1 LERMPRTRQLTSR
14 AMLLRSV
21 AAAAAS
27 ALSLA
32 GPLTAADAKRSPKKA
47 MWGPVY
53 TGGVFSQ
60 FPTYSRLG
68 ARIFQMTLR
77 WDQVAPSRPRRP
89 TNRHDRAYTWPPE
102 VDFAVGEAHDAW
114 IKVALTVYG
123 TPPWANRGQAPRFAP
138 RKVQDLSAF
147 LKAAAARYP
156 TVHLWRIWD
165 EPNRIENF
173 APMTPEV
180 PGQRF
185 GPAQRAAPHR
195 YARMVDAAYVTL
207 KRASKQNLII
217 GGNTVTMG
225 SISPLH
231 WIRSLRLPNGKH
243 ARMDL
248 YGHDPFSVRPPTLNQ
263 PEIGQGNADFA
274 DLDTL
279 ATWLDKYLKGS
290 KPRLRIFVSRY
301 SVPSDHAPRG
311 QTFFVD
317 RQTQARWLAEALG
330 ISEAWPRIYAFGWSD
345 LYDEPPT
352 AAHDESTAGL
362 FDWMGN
368 PKPAYFAYR
377 DG

>member
-1 LERMPRTRQLTSR
+1 LLRIPRTRQLAIR
-14 AMLLRSV
+14 PALRSIAAGAALAV
-21 AAAAAS
+21 AV
-27 ALSLA
+27 A
-32 GPLTAADAKRSPKKA
+32 GPVTPAEARKDPKKA
-47 MWGPVY
+47 IWGPVY

-60 FPTYSRLG
+60 FPTYQRLG
-68 ARIFQMTLR
+68 SSIFQMTLR
-77 WDQVAPSRPRRP
+77 WDEIAPTRPKQP

-102 VDFAVGEAHDAW
+102 VDFAVGEAHDAG
-114 IKVALTVYG
+114 IRVALTVYG
-123 TPPWANRGQAPRFAP
+123 TPPWANGRQEPRFAP
-138 RKVQDLSAF
+138 RKVQWLSQF

-156 TVHLWRIWD
+156 TVRLWRIWD

-185 GPAQRAAPHR
+185 GTAQRAAPHR
-195 YARMVDAAYVTL
+195 YARMLDAAYVTL
-207 KRASKQNLII
+207 KRANRKNLVI
-217 GGNTVTMG
+217 GGNTVTQG

-231 WIRSLRLPNGKH
+231 WIRSLRLPDGRH

-248 YGHDPFSVRPPTLNQ
+248 YGHDPLSVRPPTLNQ
-263 PEIGQGNADFA
+263 PQIGNGNADFA

-279 ATWLDKYLKGS
+279 ATWVDKYIKGS
-290 KPRLRIFVSRY
+290 KPRLRIFIARY

-317 RQTQARWLAEALG
+317 RATQAHWLYEALQ
-330 ISEAWPRIYAFGWSD
+330 ISEKWPRIYAFGWSD

-352 AAHDESTAGL
+352 PAHDERTTGL
-362 FDWMGN
+362 FDFMGS
-368 PKPAYFAYR
+368 PKPAAFAYQ

>member
-1 LERMPRTRQLTSR
+1 MFRTRLLTSHATLR
-14 AMLLRSV
+14 ACAVAV
-21 AAAAAS
+21 AAT

-32 GPLTAADAKRSPKKA
+32 GPLAPVDAKRSPKKA
-47 MWGPVY
+47 IWGPVY

-60 FPTYSRLG
+60 FPTYQRLG
-68 ARIFQMTLR
+68 TTIYEMTLR
-77 WDQVAPSRPRRP
+77 WDQVAPTRPKQA

-102 VDFAVGEAHDAW
+102 IDFAVGEAHDAG
-114 IKVALTVYG
+114 IRIALTVYG
-123 TPPWANRGQAPRFAP
+123 TPRWANGGQAPQFAP

-165 EPNRIENF
+165 EPNRIQNF

-185 GPAQRAAPHR
+185 GPAQRRAPHR
-195 YARMVDAAYVTL
+195 YARMLDSAYGTL
-207 KRASKQNLII
+207 KRASKTNLII
-217 GGNTVTMG
+217 GGNTTSFG

-263 PEIGQGNADFA
+263 PQIGGGYADFA

-279 ATWLDKYLKGS
+279 ATWVDRYIKGS
-290 KPRLRIFVSRY
+290 KPRLRLFIARY

-317 RQTQARWLAEALG
+317 RETQARWLYEALQ
-330 ISEAWPRIYAFGWSD
+330 ISETWPRIYAFGWSD

-352 AAHDESTAGL
+352 ETHDESTAGL
-362 FDWMGN
+362 LDWMGN
-368 PKPAYFAYR
+368 PKPAAYAYQS
-377 DG
+377 G